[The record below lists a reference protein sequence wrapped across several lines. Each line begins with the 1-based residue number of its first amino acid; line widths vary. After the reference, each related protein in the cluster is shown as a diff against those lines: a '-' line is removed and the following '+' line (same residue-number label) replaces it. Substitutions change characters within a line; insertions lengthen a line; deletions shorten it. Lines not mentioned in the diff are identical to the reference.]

1 MERYIAVVKHESNKI
16 TKYQDFAVKE
26 DADAH
31 AATYGGFVAD
41 KPDSDRMSYWIVDA
55 DKKSIT
61 YDKSSADSN
70 DAALAAT
77 QYQRDRRP
85 LYPPLA
91 DFADAYY
98 WAQKGDDS
106 LMTAYVA
113 ACDKVKSDNPKP

>member
-1 MERYIAVVKHESNKI
+1 MEKYIAVVKHESNKI

-41 KPDSDRMSYWIVDA
+41 KPSNDQMDYWVVDA
-55 DKKSIT
+55 DKKTIT
-61 YDKSSADSN
+61 YDQSQADS
-70 DAALAAT
+70 DAAALAAT
-77 QYQRDRRP
+77 QYKRNREP

-91 DFADAYY
+91 DLADAYY

-106 LMTAYVA
+106 KMTAYVA